1 MASQKE
7 KKSAL
12 DTQQLLEDA
21 KRYFPITDFR
31 DFQQQIIEQILS
43 GRDVYAILPTG
54 AGKSLC
60 YQYPALKLPGVTIVV
75 SPLIAL
81 MHDQVEHLK
90 EMGISAEEFNSSVN
104 KREQE
109 RAMRSVEKGEVKII
123 YVSPE
128 RLLSPA
134 FLRFAKRMDVRMI
147 VIDEAHCI
155 SMWGYDFRPNYTK
168 IPQFIQLLSRRPIIA
183 AFTATATE
191 KIGKDIIKLLKMNK
205 PYLVNAGCV
214 RENLHFFVKDTK
226 TIGEKRRYIHAY
238 LSKHKEMSGIIY
250 CSTVQNVL
258 SVSESLRGKKY
269 AVSEYYGELSKEEKE
284 ANYQKFMAG
293 ETKVM
298 VATNAFGM
306 GVDKGD
312 IRFVLHY
319 DIPKDIESYYQ
330 EVGRAGRDGQRAEC
344 ILCYMAADVGTYIG
358 YLEVQEKLAEEK
370 QNPID
375 KFVLSLSKKRLWK
388 MNEYGKEG
396 IGKTSDEL
404 QNMVSRYF
412 EDGKYL
418 EDEQIADYAEK
429 LQKQVQEYLLQKADL
444 IPVLYTNETKV
455 AQEIRKGNYE
465 KHEEVTLEVGR
476 KETGKYVTF
485 CLSEKLNYFDLMI
498 ADAVYTLYAHGKE
511 KFYVKNLLELLSGDP
526 SATLKPERTKTGT
539 VDKRSEIV
547 RSIEKMSQVT
557 IRIDRTD
564 GMIGFSLSE
573 EFGIKILEG
582 RFLPVEKSGKNGY
595 RLTDIPPLYRYA
607 ELTNGQFFTI
617 PEKMLAIKK
626 ENGAKLPSSI
636 ENLKLRHYLAR
647 RIILAQPM
655 RLKRGG
661 HPVSNIVRFVQE
673 DKRRIGMF
681 QILNLDAEGNQY
693 VQKRRYNTLYEK
705 IGVIL
710 EYYKKMGRV
719 SSYSFIEQD
728 DRKSEQKYSGIEI
741 MQEWKIK

>member
-1 MASQKE
+1 
-7 KKSAL
+7 
-12 DTQQLLEDA
+12 
-21 KRYFPITDFR
+21 
-31 DFQQQIIEQILS
+31 
-43 GRDVYAILPTG
+43 
-54 AGKSLC
+54 
-60 YQYPALKLPGVTIVV
+60 
-75 SPLIAL
+75 
-81 MHDQVEHLK
+81 
-90 EMGISAEEFNSSVN
+90 
-104 KREQE
+104 
-109 RAMRSVEKGEVKII
+109 
-123 YVSPE
+123 
-128 RLLSPA
+128 
-134 FLRFAKRMDVRMI
+134 
-147 VIDEAHCI
+147 
-155 SMWGYDFRPNYTK
+155 
-168 IPQFIQLLSRRPIIA
+168 
-183 AFTATATE
+183 
-191 KIGKDIIKLLKMNK
+191 
-205 PYLVNAGCV
+205 
-214 RENLHFFVKDTK
+214 
-226 TIGEKRRYIHAY
+226 
-238 LSKHKEMSGIIY
+238 
-250 CSTVQNVL
+250 
-258 SVSESLRGKKY
+258 
-269 AVSEYYGELSKEEKE
+269 
-284 ANYQKFMAG
+284 
-293 ETKVM
+293 
-298 VATNAFGM
+298 
-306 GVDKGD
+306 
-312 IRFVLHY
+312 
-319 DIPKDIESYYQ
+319 
-330 EVGRAGRDGQRAEC
+330 
-344 ILCYMAADVGTYIG
+344 
-358 YLEVQEKLAEEK
+358 
-370 QNPID
+370 
-375 KFVLSLSKKRLWK
+375 
-388 MNEYGKEG
+388 
-396 IGKTSDEL
+396 
-404 QNMVSRYF
+404 
-412 EDGKYL
+412 
-418 EDEQIADYAEK
+418 
-429 LQKQVQEYLLQKADL
+429 
-444 IPVLYTNETKV
+444 
-455 AQEIRKGNYE
+455 
-465 KHEEVTLEVGR
+465 
-476 KETGKYVTF
+476 
-485 CLSEKLNYFDLMI
+485 MI

-719 SSYSFIEQD
+719 SSYSFIERD